1 MSALLLAVLAVA
13 GLVDDESTLLVGSR
27 PRVFEQKLDPALV
40 NGLSIPRRLGEELLQ
55 ALGLLALRS
64 YDGLGVGE
72 GGEGLVALGVGSKS
86 PSR

>member
-1 MSALLLAVLAVA
+1 MSGLLAVLAVA

-40 NGLSIPRRLGEELLQ
+40 NGLSIPRRLGEEPLQ

-72 GGEGLVALGVGSKS
+72 GRGRVLLRSVGSKT